1 VEALG
6 VAGAPAPNRLTTTF
20 RLPGGVLVDAGAA
33 AHGLERPE
41 RENVAFV
48 LLSHAHLDHTLGLP
62 FLLANAEPQVYASK
76 ETLEA
81 VRSSLL
87 DGRIWP
93 DLSERAG
100 WNEVVA
106 GRPFRVGPWEVE
118 AGPSAHTV
126 PTSSFHFSLDGGGLA
141 LVGDT
146 RLDEEVV
153 AWVARR
159 RPATCVVECS
169 YPDPL
174 AEYGLRYG
182 HQTTRDLRAW
192 RAALGPDCRLLV
204 THRKPF
210 YEESVRAE
218 CEALSDPDLVLLS
231 DGDVFEV

>member
-1 VEALG
+1 MEALG

-41 RENVAFV
+41 RKQVECL

-62 FLLANAEPQVYASK
+62 FLLANAEPRVYGSK
-76 ETLEA
+76 ETLAA
-81 VRSSLL
+81 VRTSLL

-100 WNEVVA
+100 WHEIA
-106 GRPFRVGPWEVE
+106 PGAPFRIGPWEVE

-126 PTSSFHFSLDGGGLA
+126 PTLSFHFALDGGGLVV
-141 LVGDT
+141 VGDT

-153 AWVARR
+153 AWAARR

-182 HQTTRDLRAW
+182 HQTVSDLRAW
-192 RAALGPDCRLLV
+192 RAALGPDCRLAV

-210 YEESVRAE
+210 HEESIRAG
-218 CEALSDPDLVLLS
+218 CEELADPNMILLS
-231 DGDVFEV
+231 DGDAFEV